1 MATLLVTYDLN
12 KAGQN
17 YNGFYEVIKKYGYA
31 KLSESSY
38 AIKTNEAPMDVYN
51 KLLPHM
57 DKNDTALVLT
67 LSQPY
72 YGQGDRDVVDWLSKF
87 L

>member
-12 KAGQN
+12 KVGQN
-17 YNGFYEVIKKYGYA
+17 YNGFYGVLNQYPHV

-38 AIKTNEAPMDVYN
+38 AVQTAESPITVYN
-51 KLLPHM
+51 KLTPFM
-57 DKNDTALVLT
+57 DKNDHVYVVT

-72 YGQGDRDVVDWLSKF
+72 YGYGPQTVNNWLSQR